1 MKKFLKILFC
11 WFGIFSFLSA
21 SAGAAPGY
29 QTRVKVIHATGG
41 PAHIDP
47 GIREL
52 VRELEPVFT
61 YTSYRLLKEKKMNLA
76 EKKKGSMD
84 LPGNRTLFIIPT
96 QMNGN
101 RIKYQIR
108 IDAKGKSVFQTG
120 ILLRNRN
127 SITIGGPK
135 YKKGVLLL
143 NIHGRS
149 Q

>member
-1 MKKFLKILFC
+1 MLC
-11 WFGIFSFLSA
+11 WFGLFSLLLA
-21 SAGAAPGY
+21 SAGATPGY
-29 QTRVKVIHATGG
+29 QTRVKVIHAAGG

-52 VRELEPVFT
+52 VREIEPVFT
-61 YTSYRLLKEKKMNLA
+61 YTNYRLLKEKKMTLA
-76 EKKKGSMD
+76 EKKKGRMD
-84 LPGNRTLFIIPT
+84 LPGNRTLFITPT

-120 ILLRNRN
+120 ILLKNRH

-135 YKKGVLLL
+135 YKKGILLL
-143 NIHGRS
+143 NIHGTS
-149 Q
+149 P